1 MLSLM
6 RKHAGSWLIKVIL
19 GAIVVV
25 FVLWGVGSWTSQRS
39 GRVAT
44 VNGDPISLEDYRITY
59 KRLLEQVRQSFG
71 NNLNEELIKTLQL
84 PKQALD
90 ELINR
95 SLMRQAAADLN
106 LEVSDEELL
115 RSIQDIS
122 AFQTAGVFDNRRYQ
136 TILDRNNLTPESFEI
151 NQRDALMIQKL
162 NNIITSS
169 VKISDQE
176 VIEWYKWD
184 NTEVNLDVVRFDPER
199 YQDIPTAE
207 EEIQTYFED
216 HRESYKNAPKIKVR
230 YLKFDPETFV
240 PQVVVPDDEI
250 DVYYE
255 DHPDEFYN
263 PKTVEARHI
272 LIKLSQDA
280 SPEDIAKAK
289 ERIEVVLEKAKGGQD
304 FAELAK
310 EYSEDSSKDKGGYL
324 GTFRRDAMVEPF
336 SEKAFSMKA
345 GEISEPVRTPF
356 GWHIIKVEKVN
367 EATTTALTDAKID
380 ILQKLTEEKSKHLA
394 YDAAESVY
402 DAVFE
407 GAQLEAIASDQ
418 NLTIQTTEFFSR
430 TEPPEVSNSRAKFAA
445 TAFELPEGEISE
457 IRDFGDGYYIM
468 EVVEKLSP
476 QIPELNQVK
485 EKVRADLI
493 KQKKDQK
500 AKADAETMLS
510 ALKDGETMDTV
521 ALKFDLKPKSTGF
534 FKRNDSIPDIGSA
547 REISRVAFELT
558 AENSLPEE
566 VLKGQEGGGYYVI
579 KFKDRKIPSL
589 TDIDKEKADI
599 KKRLL
604 QQKKFK
610 AFDEWLN
617 QLRNRSEISIEEGV
631 LES

>member
-44 VNGDPISLEDYRITY
+44 VNGDPISLEEFRITY

-71 NNLNEELIKTLQL
+71 NNLNEDLIKTLQL
-84 PKQALD
+84 PKQAMD

-95 SLMRQAAADLN
+95 NLMRQAAAELN
-106 LEVSDEELL
+106 LQVSDEELS

-122 AFQTAGVFDNRRYQ
+122 AFQTAGLFDNRRYQ
-136 TILDRNNLTPESFEI
+136 TILDRNSMTPESFEI

-162 NNIITSS
+162 NNIITSG

-176 VIEWYKWD
+176 VVQWYKWD
-184 NTEVNLDVVRFDPER
+184 NTEVNLDFVLFDPER
-199 YQDIPTAE
+199 YQDISTADE
-207 EEIQTYFED
+207 EMQTYFED
-216 HRESYKNAPKIKVR
+216 HKESYKNAPKINVR
-230 YLKFDPETFV
+230 YLKFEPKTFV
-240 PQVVVPDDEI
+240 SQVVVSEDEI
-250 DVYYE
+250 EVYYE
-255 DHPDEFYN
+255 DHPDEFRK

-272 LIKLSQDA
+272 LIKLNQDA
-280 SPEDIAKAK
+280 SPEEIAKGK
-289 ERIEVVLEKAKGGQD
+289 ERIETVLQKAKDGQD

-310 EYSEDSSKDKGGYL
+310 ENSEDSSKDKGGYL
-324 GTFRRDAMVEPF
+324 GTFRRDAMVKPF
-336 SEKAFSMKA
+336 SDKAFSMEA
-345 GEISEPVRTPF
+345 GEISDPVRTRF
-356 GWHIIKVEKVN
+356 GWHIIKVEQVN
-367 EATTTALTDAKID
+367 EATTTSFADAKSD
-380 ILQKLTEEKSKHLA
+380 ILQKLTEEGSKHVA

-402 DAVFE
+402 DAAFE
-407 GAQLEAIASDQ
+407 GAPLEAIASDQ
-418 NLTIQTTEFFSR
+418 NLTIQTTDFFSR
-430 TEPPEVSNSRAKFAA
+430 AEPPKVSNNQAKFAA
-445 TAFELPEGEISE
+445 TAFELPDGEISE
-457 IRDFGDGYYIM
+457 IQDFGDGYYIM
-468 EVVEKLSP
+468 EIVGKLP
-476 QIPELNQVK
+476 AQIPELNEVK
-485 EKVRADLI
+485 EKIRTDLI
-493 KQKKDQK
+493 KQKKEEK
-500 AKADAETMLS
+500 AKADAEIMLS
-510 ALKDGETMDTV
+510 ALKDGETIDT
-521 ALKFDLKPKSTGF
+521 AARKFELEPEITGF

-558 AENSLPEE
+558 AENSLPEGI
-566 VLKGQEGGGYYVI
+566 LKGPGGGYYVI

-599 KKRLL
+599 KARLL

>member
-44 VNGDPISLEDYRITY
+44 VNGDPISLEEFRITY

-71 NNLNEELIKTLQL
+71 NNLNEDLIKTLQL
-84 PKQALD
+84 PKQAMD

-95 SLMRQAAADLN
+95 NLMRQAAAELH
-106 LEVSDEELL
+106 LQVSDEELS

-122 AFQTAGVFDNRRYQ
+122 AFQTAGVFDSRRYQ
-136 TILDRNNLTPESFEI
+136 TILDRNSMTPESFEI

-176 VIEWYKWD
+176 VVQWYKWD
-184 NTEVNLDVVRFDPER
+184 NTEVNLDFVFFDPER
-199 YQDIPTAE
+199 YQDISTADE
-207 EEIQTYFED
+207 EMQTYFEN
-216 HRESYKNAPKIKVR
+216 HKESYKTAPKIKVR
-230 YLKFDPETFV
+230 YLKFEPKTFV
-240 PQVVVPDDEI
+240 SQVVVSEDEI
-250 DVYYE
+250 EVYYE
-255 DHPDEFYN
+255 DHPDEFQK

-272 LIKLSQDA
+272 LIKLNQDA
-280 SPEDIAKAK
+280 SPEEVAKAK
-289 ERIEVVLEKAKGGQD
+289 ERIEAVLQKAKDGQD

-310 EYSEDSSKDKGGYL
+310 ENSEDSSKDKGGYL
-324 GTFRRDAMVEPF
+324 GTFRRDAMVKPF
-336 SEKAFSMKA
+336 SDKAFSMKA
-345 GEISEPVRTPF
+345 GELSDPVRTRF

-367 EATTTALTDAKID
+367 EATTTSFADAKSD
-380 ILQKLTEEKSKHLA
+380 ILQKLTDEGSKHLA

-402 DAVFE
+402 DAAFE
-407 GAQLEAIASDQ
+407 GADLEAIAADQ
-418 NLTIQTTEFFSR
+418 NLTIQTPDFFSR
-430 TEPPEVSNSRAKFAA
+430 AEPPKVSNNPAKFAT
-445 TAFELPEGEISE
+445 TAFELPDGEISE
-457 IRDFGDGYYIM
+457 IQDFGDGYYIM
-468 EVVEKLSP
+468 EIVEKLSA
-476 QIPELNQVK
+476 QIPELSEVK
-485 EKVRADLI
+485 EKIRADLI
-493 KQKKDQK
+493 KQKKKEK
-500 AKADAETMLS
+500 AKADAEAMLS
-510 ALKDGETMDTV
+510 ALKDGETMD
-521 ALKFDLKPKSTGF
+521 AAARKFDLEQKSTGF
-534 FKRNDSIPDIGSA
+534 FKRNASIPDIGSA

-558 AENSLPEE
+558 AQNSLPEGA
-566 VLKGQEGGGYYVI
+566 LTGPGGGYYVI

-589 TDIDKEKADI
+589 TDIDKEKEDI
-599 KKRLL
+599 KARLL

>member
-44 VNGDPISLEDYRITY
+44 VNGDPISLEEFRITY

-71 NNLNEELIKTLQL
+71 NNLNEDLIKTLQL
-84 PKQALD
+84 PKQAMD

-95 SLMRQAAADLN
+95 NLMRQAAAELN
-106 LEVSDEELL
+106 LQVSDEELS

-122 AFQTAGVFDNRRYQ
+122 AFQTAGLFDNRRYQ
-136 TILDRNNLTPESFEI
+136 TILDRNSMTPESFEI

-176 VIEWYKWD
+176 VVQWYKWD
-184 NTEVNLDVVRFDPER
+184 NTEVNLDFVLFDPER
-199 YQDIPTAE
+199 YQDISTADE
-207 EEIQTYFED
+207 EMQTYFED
-216 HRESYKNAPKIKVR
+216 HKESYKNAPTINVR
-230 YLKFDPETFV
+230 YLKFEPKIFV
-240 PQVVVPDDEI
+240 SQVVVSEDEI
-250 DVYYE
+250 EVYYE
-255 DHPDEFYN
+255 DHPDEFRN

-272 LIKLSQDA
+272 LIKLNQDA
-280 SPEDIAKAK
+280 SPEEIAKGK
-289 ERIEVVLEKAKGGQD
+289 EHIETVLQKAKDGQD

-310 EYSEDSSKDKGGYL
+310 ENSEDTSKDKGGYL
-324 GTFRRDAMVEPF
+324 GTFRRDAMVKPF
-336 SEKAFSMKA
+336 SDKAFSMEA
-345 GEISEPVRTPF
+345 GEISDPVRTRF

-367 EATTTALTDAKID
+367 EATTTSFADAKSD
-380 ILQKLTEEKSKHLA
+380 ILQKLTEEASKHVA

-402 DAVFE
+402 DAAFE
-407 GAQLEAIASDQ
+407 GAHLEAIATDQ
-418 NLTIQTTEFFSR
+418 NLTIQTTDFFSR
-430 TEPPEVSNSRAKFAA
+430 AEPPKVSNNQAKFAA
-445 TAFELPEGEISE
+445 TAFELPDGEISE
-457 IRDFGDGYYIM
+457 IQDFGDGYYIM
-468 EVVEKLSP
+468 EIIGKLP
-476 QIPELNQVK
+476 AQIPELNEVK
-485 EKVRADLI
+485 EKIRTDLI
-493 KQKKDQK
+493 KQKKEEK
-500 AKADAETMLS
+500 AKADAEIMLS
-510 ALKDGETMDTV
+510 ALKDGETIDT
-521 ALKFDLKPKSTGF
+521 AARKFELEPKITGF

-558 AENSLPEE
+558 AENSLPEG
-566 VLKGQEGGGYYVI
+566 VLKGPGGGYYVI

-599 KKRLL
+599 KARLL

-610 AFDEWLN
+610 TFDEWLN

>member
-6 RKHAGSWLIKVIL
+6 RKHAGSWLIKLIL
-19 GAIVVV
+19 GAVVVV

-44 VNGDPISLEDYRITY
+44 VNGDPISLEEFRITY

-71 NNLNEELIKTLQL
+71 NNLNEDLIKTLQL
-84 PKQALD
+84 PKQAMD

-95 SLMRQAAADLN
+95 NLMRQAAAELH
-106 LEVSDEELL
+106 LQVSDEELS

-122 AFQTAGVFDNRRYQ
+122 AFQTAGVFDSRRYQ
-136 TILDRNNLTPESFEI
+136 TILDRNSMTPESFEI

-176 VIEWYKWD
+176 VVQWYKWD
-184 NTEVNLDVVRFDPER
+184 NTEVDLDFVFFDPER
-199 YQDIPTAE
+199 YQDISTADE
-207 EEIQTYFED
+207 EMQTYFED
-216 HRESYKNAPKIKVR
+216 HKESYKNAPKIKVR
-230 YLKFDPETFV
+230 YLKFEPKTFV
-240 PQVVVPDDEI
+240 SEVVVSDDEI
-250 DVYYE
+250 EVYYE
-255 DHPDEFYN
+255 DHPDEFHN

-272 LIKLSQDA
+272 LIKLNQDA
-280 SPEDIAKAK
+280 SPEEVAKAK
-289 ERIEVVLEKAKGGQD
+289 ERIEAVLQKAKDGQD

-310 EYSEDSSKDKGGYL
+310 ENSEDSSKDKGGYL
-324 GTFRRDAMVEPF
+324 GTFKRDAMVKPF

-345 GEISEPVRTPF
+345 GELSDPVRTRF

-367 EATTTALTDAKID
+367 QATTTSFADAKSD
-380 ILQKLTEEKSKHLA
+380 ILQKLTDEGSKHLA
-394 YDAAESVY
+394 YDAAESVF

-407 GAQLEAIASDQ
+407 GADLEAIAADR
-418 NLTIQTTEFFSR
+418 NLTIQTPDYFSR
-430 TEPPEVSNSRAKFAA
+430 AEPPKVSNNPAKFAA
-445 TAFELPEGEISE
+445 TAFELPDGEISE
-457 IRDFGDGYYIM
+457 IQDFGDGYYIM
-468 EVVEKLSP
+468 EIVEKLP
-476 QIPELNQVK
+476 AQIPELNEVK
-485 EKVRADLI
+485 EKIRADLI
-493 KQKKDQK
+493 KQKKGEK
-500 AKADAETMLS
+500 AKADAEAMLS
-510 ALKDGETMDTV
+510 ALKDGETMD
-521 ALKFDLKPKSTGF
+521 AAARKFDLEPKSTGF
-534 FKRNDSIPDIGSA
+534 FKRNASIPDIGSA

-558 AENSLPEE
+558 AQNSLPEGA
-566 VLKGQEGGGYYVI
+566 LTGPGGGYYVI

-599 KKRLL
+599 KARLL

>member
-44 VNGDPISLEDYRITY
+44 VNGDPISLEEFRITY
-59 KRLLEQVRQSFG
+59 KRVLEQVRQSFG
-71 NNLNEELIKTLQL
+71 NNLNEDLIKTLQL
-84 PKQALD
+84 PKQAMD

-95 SLMRQAAADLN
+95 NLMRQAAAELN
-106 LEVSDEELL
+106 LQVSDEELS

-122 AFQTAGVFDNRRYQ
+122 AFQTAGLFDNRRYQ
-136 TILDRNNLTPESFEI
+136 TILDRNSMTPESFEI

-176 VIEWYKWD
+176 VVQWYKWD
-184 NTEVNLDVVRFDPER
+184 NTEVNLDFVLFDPER
-199 YQDIPTAE
+199 YQDISTAGE
-207 EEIQTYFED
+207 EMQTYFED
-216 HRESYKNAPKIKVR
+216 HKESYKNAPTINVR
-230 YLKFDPETFV
+230 YLKFEPKTFV
-240 PQVVVPDDEI
+240 SQVVVSEDEI
-250 DVYYE
+250 EVYYE
-255 DHPDEFYN
+255 DHPDEFRN

-272 LIKLSQDA
+272 LIKLNQDA
-280 SPEDIAKAK
+280 SPEEIAKGK
-289 ERIEVVLEKAKGGQD
+289 EHIETVLQKAKDGQD

-310 EYSEDSSKDKGGYL
+310 ENSEDTSKDKGGYL
-324 GTFRRDAMVEPF
+324 GTFRRDAMVKPF
-336 SEKAFSMKA
+336 SDKAFSMEA
-345 GEISEPVRTPF
+345 GEISDPVRTRF

-367 EATTTALTDAKID
+367 EATTTSFADAKSD
-380 ILQKLTEEKSKHLA
+380 ILQKLTEEASKHVA

-402 DAVFE
+402 DAAFE
-407 GAQLEAIASDQ
+407 GAHLEAIATDQ
-418 NLTIQTTEFFSR
+418 NLTIQTTDFFSR
-430 TEPPEVSNSRAKFAA
+430 AEPPKVSNNQAKFAA
-445 TAFELPEGEISE
+445 TAFELPDGEISE
-457 IRDFGDGYYIM
+457 IQDFGDGYYIM
-468 EVVEKLSP
+468 EIIGKLP
-476 QIPELNQVK
+476 AQIPELNEVK
-485 EKVRADLI
+485 EKIRTDLI
-493 KQKKDQK
+493 KQKKEEK
-500 AKADAETMLS
+500 AKADAEIMLS
-510 ALKDGETMDTV
+510 ALKDGETIDT
-521 ALKFDLKPKSTGF
+521 AARKFELEPKITGF

-558 AENSLPEE
+558 AENSLPEG
-566 VLKGQEGGGYYVI
+566 VLKGPGGGYYVI

-599 KKRLL
+599 KARLL

-610 AFDEWLN
+610 TFDEWLN

>member
-6 RKHAGSWLIKVIL
+6 RKHAGSWLIKLIL
-19 GAIVVV
+19 GAVVVV

-44 VNGDPISLEDYRITY
+44 VNGDPISLEEFRITY

-71 NNLNEELIKTLQL
+71 NNLNEDLIKTLQL
-84 PKQALD
+84 PKQAMD

-95 SLMRQAAADLN
+95 NLMRQAAAELH
-106 LEVSDEELL
+106 LQVSDEELS

-122 AFQTAGVFDNRRYQ
+122 AFQTAGVFDSRRYQ
-136 TILDRNNLTPESFEI
+136 TILDRNSMTPESFET

-176 VIEWYKWD
+176 VVQWYKWD
-184 NTEVNLDVVRFDPER
+184 NTEVDLDFVFFDPER
-199 YQDIPTAE
+199 YQDISTADE
-207 EEIQTYFED
+207 EMQTYFED
-216 HRESYKNAPKIKVR
+216 HKESYKNAPKIKVR
-230 YLKFDPETFV
+230 YLKFEPKTFV
-240 PQVVVPDDEI
+240 SQVVVSDDEI
-250 DVYYE
+250 EVYYE
-255 DHPDEFYN
+255 DHPDEFHN

-272 LIKLSQDA
+272 LIKLNQDA
-280 SPEDIAKAK
+280 SPEEVAKAK
-289 ERIEVVLEKAKGGQD
+289 ERIEAVLQKAKDGQD

-310 EYSEDSSKDKGGYL
+310 ENSEDSSKDKGGYL
-324 GTFRRDAMVEPF
+324 GTFKRDAMVKPF

-345 GEISEPVRTPF
+345 GELSDPVRTRF

-367 EATTTALTDAKID
+367 EATTTSFADAKSD
-380 ILQKLTEEKSKHLA
+380 ILQKLTDEGSKHLA

-402 DAVFE
+402 DAAFE
-407 GAQLEAIASDQ
+407 GADLEAIAADR
-418 NLTIQTTEFFSR
+418 NLTIQTPDYFSR
-430 TEPPEVSNSRAKFAA
+430 AEPPKVSNNPAKFAA
-445 TAFELPEGEISE
+445 TAFELPDGEISE
-457 IRDFGDGYYIM
+457 IQDFGDGYYIM
-468 EVVEKLSP
+468 EIVEKLP
-476 QIPELNQVK
+476 AQIPELNEVK
-485 EKVRADLI
+485 EKIRADLI
-493 KQKKDQK
+493 KQKKGEK
-500 AKADAETMLS
+500 AKADAEAMLS
-510 ALKDGETMDTV
+510 ALKDGETMD
-521 ALKFDLKPKSTGF
+521 AAARKFDLEPKSTGF
-534 FKRNDSIPDIGSA
+534 FKRNASIPDIGSA

-558 AENSLPEE
+558 AQNSFPEGA
-566 VLKGQEGGGYYVI
+566 LTGPGGGYYVI

-599 KKRLL
+599 KARLL
-604 QQKKFK
+604 QQKKFR

>member
-6 RKHAGSWLIKVIL
+6 RKHAGSWLIKLIL
-19 GAIVVV
+19 GAVVVV

-44 VNGDPISLEDYRITY
+44 VNGDPISLEEFRITY

-71 NNLNEELIKTLQL
+71 NNLNEDLIKTLQL
-84 PKQALD
+84 PKQAMD

-95 SLMRQAAADLN
+95 NLMRQAAAELH
-106 LEVSDEELL
+106 LQVSDEELS

-122 AFQTAGVFDNRRYQ
+122 AFQTAGVFDSRRYQ
-136 TILDRNNLTPESFEI
+136 TILDRNSMTPESFET

-176 VIEWYKWD
+176 VVQWYKWD
-184 NTEVNLDVVRFDPER
+184 NTEVDLDFVFFDPER
-199 YQDIPTAE
+199 YQDISTADE
-207 EEIQTYFED
+207 EMQTYFED
-216 HRESYKNAPKIKVR
+216 HKESYKNAPKIKVR
-230 YLKFDPETFV
+230 YLKFEPKTFV
-240 PQVVVPDDEI
+240 SQVVVSDDEI
-250 DVYYE
+250 EVYYE
-255 DHPDEFYN
+255 DHPDEFHN

-272 LIKLSQDA
+272 LIKLNQDA
-280 SPEDIAKAK
+280 SPEEVAKAK
-289 ERIEVVLEKAKGGQD
+289 ERIEAVLQKAKDGQD

-310 EYSEDSSKDKGGYL
+310 ENSEDSSKDKGGYL
-324 GTFRRDAMVEPF
+324 GTFKRDAMVKPF

-345 GEISEPVRTPF
+345 GELSDPVRTRF

-367 EATTTALTDAKID
+367 EATTTSFADAKSD
-380 ILQKLTEEKSKHLA
+380 ILQKLTDEGSKHLA

-402 DAVFE
+402 DAAFE
-407 GAQLEAIASDQ
+407 GADLEAIAADR
-418 NLTIQTTEFFSR
+418 NLTIQTPDYFSR
-430 TEPPEVSNSRAKFAA
+430 AEPPKVSNNPAKFAA
-445 TAFELPEGEISE
+445 TAFELPDGEISE
-457 IRDFGDGYYIM
+457 IQDFGDGYYIM
-468 EVVEKLSP
+468 EIVEKLP
-476 QIPELNQVK
+476 AQIPELNEVK
-485 EKVRADLI
+485 EKIRADLI
-493 KQKKDQK
+493 KQKKGEK
-500 AKADAETMLS
+500 AKADAEAMLS
-510 ALKDGETMDTV
+510 ALKDGETMD
-521 ALKFDLKPKSTGF
+521 AAARKFDLEPKSTGF
-534 FKRNDSIPDIGSA
+534 FKRNASIPDIGSA

-558 AENSLPEE
+558 AQNSLPEGA
-566 VLKGQEGGGYYVI
+566 LAGPGGGYYVI

-599 KKRLL
+599 KARLL
-604 QQKKFK
+604 QQKKFR

>member
-6 RKHAGSWLIKVIL
+6 RKHAGSWLIKLIL
-19 GAIVVV
+19 GAVVVV

-44 VNGDPISLEDYRITY
+44 VNGDPISLEEFRITY

-71 NNLNEELIKTLQL
+71 NNLNEDLIKTLQL
-84 PKQALD
+84 PKQAMD

-95 SLMRQAAADLN
+95 NLMRQAAAELH
-106 LEVSDEELL
+106 LQVSDEELS

-122 AFQTAGVFDNRRYQ
+122 AFQTAGVFDSRRYQ
-136 TILDRNNLTPESFEI
+136 TILDRNSMTPESFET

-176 VIEWYKWD
+176 VVQWYKWD
-184 NTEVNLDVVRFDPER
+184 NTEVDLDFVFFDPER
-199 YQDIPTAE
+199 YQDISTADE
-207 EEIQTYFED
+207 EMQTYFED
-216 HRESYKNAPKIKVR
+216 HKESYKNAPKIKVR
-230 YLKFDPETFV
+230 YLKFEPKTFV
-240 PQVVVPDDEI
+240 SQVVVSDDEI
-250 DVYYE
+250 EVYYE
-255 DHPDEFYN
+255 DHPDEFHN

-272 LIKLSQDA
+272 LIKLNQDA
-280 SPEDIAKAK
+280 SPEEVAKAK
-289 ERIEVVLEKAKGGQD
+289 ERIEAVLQKAKDGQD

-310 EYSEDSSKDKGGYL
+310 ENSEDSSKDKGGYL
-324 GTFRRDAMVEPF
+324 GTFKRDAMVKPF

-345 GEISEPVRTPF
+345 GELSDPVRTRF

-367 EATTTALTDAKID
+367 EATTTSFADAKSD
-380 ILQKLTEEKSKHLA
+380 ILQKLTDEGSKHLA

-402 DAVFE
+402 DAAFE
-407 GAQLEAIASDQ
+407 GADLEAIAADR
-418 NLTIQTTEFFSR
+418 NLTIQTPDYFSR
-430 TEPPEVSNSRAKFAA
+430 AEPPKVSNNPAKFAA
-445 TAFELPEGEISE
+445 TAFELPDGEISE
-457 IRDFGDGYYIM
+457 IQDFGDGYYIM
-468 EVVEKLSP
+468 EIVEKLP
-476 QIPELNQVK
+476 AQIPELNEVK
-485 EKVRADLI
+485 EKIRADLI
-493 KQKKDQK
+493 KQKKGEK
-500 AKADAETMLS
+500 AKADAEAMLS
-510 ALKDGETMDTV
+510 ALKDGETMD
-521 ALKFDLKPKSTGF
+521 AAARKFDLEPKSTGF
-534 FKRNDSIPDIGSA
+534 FKRNASIPDIGSA

-558 AENSLPEE
+558 AQNSLPEGA
-566 VLKGQEGGGYYVI
+566 LTGPGGGYYVI

-599 KKRLL
+599 KARLL
-604 QQKKFK
+604 QQKKFR

>member
-19 GAIVVV
+19 GAVVVV

-44 VNGDPISLEDYRITY
+44 VNGDPISLEEFRITY

-71 NNLNEELIKTLQL
+71 NNLNEDLIKTLQL

-95 SLMRQAAADLN
+95 NLMRQTAAELN
-106 LEVSDEELL
+106 LQVSDEELS

-122 AFQTAGVFDNRRYQ
+122 AFQTAGVFDSRRYQ
-136 TILDRNNLTPESFEI
+136 TILDRNNMTPESFEI

-176 VIEWYKWD
+176 VVQWYKWN
-184 NTEVNLDVVRFDPER
+184 NTAVNLDYVYFDPER
-199 YQDIPTAE
+199 YQDISTADE
-207 EEIQTYFED
+207 EMQTYFED
-216 HRESYKNAPKIKVR
+216 HKESYKKAPKINVR
-230 YLKFDPETFV
+230 YLKFEPKTFV
-240 PQVVVPDDEI
+240 SQVVVSEDEI
-250 DVYYE
+250 EGYYE
-255 DHPDEFYN
+255 DHPDEFHN

-272 LIKLSQDA
+272 LIKLNQDA
-280 SPEDIAKAK
+280 SPEEIAKAK
-289 ERIEVVLEKAKGGQD
+289 ERIEAVLQKARDGQD

-310 EYSEDSSKDKGGYL
+310 ENSEDSSKDKGGYL
-324 GTFRRDAMVEPF
+324 GTFRRDAMVKPF

-345 GEISEPVRTPF
+345 GELSDPVRTRF

-367 EATTTALTDAKID
+367 EATTTSLADAKSG
-380 ILQKLTEEKSKHLA
+380 ILQKLTDEGSKLLA

-402 DAVFE
+402 DAAFE
-407 GAQLEAIASDQ
+407 GTGLDAIAADQ
-418 NLTIQTTEFFSR
+418 NLKIKATGFFSR
-430 TEPPEVSNSRAKFAA
+430 AEPPKVSNNQAKFAA
-445 TAFELPEGEISE
+445 TAFELADGEISE
-457 IRDFGDGYYIM
+457 IQDFGDGYYIM
-468 EVVEKLSP
+468 EIVEKLP
-476 QIPELNQVK
+476 AQIPELNEVK
-485 EKVRADLI
+485 EKIRADLI
-493 KQKKDQK
+493 KQKKEEK
-500 AKADAETMLS
+500 AKADAEAMLS
-510 ALKDGETMDTV
+510 ALKDGETMD
-521 ALKFDLKPKSTGF
+521 AAARKFDLEPKSSGF
-534 FKRNDSIPDIGSA
+534 FKRNDSIPDIGPA

-566 VLKGQEGGGYYVI
+566 VLKGQRGGYYVI
-579 KFKDRKIPSL
+579 KFKDRKIPSS
-589 TDIDKEKADI
+589 TAIDKEKGDI

-617 QLRNRSEISIEEGV
+617 HLRNRSEISIEEGV

>member
-44 VNGDPISLEDYRITY
+44 VNGDPISLEEFRITY

-71 NNLNEELIKTLQL
+71 NNLNEDLIKTLQL
-84 PKQALD
+84 PKQAMD

-95 SLMRQAAADLN
+95 NLMRQAAAELN
-106 LEVSDEELL
+106 LQVSDEELS

-122 AFQTAGVFDNRRYQ
+122 AFQTAGLFDNRRYQ
-136 TILDRNNLTPESFEI
+136 TILDRNSMTPESFEI

-176 VIEWYKWD
+176 VVQWYKWD
-184 NTEVNLDVVRFDPER
+184 NTEVNLDFVLFDPER
-199 YQDIPTAE
+199 YQDISTADE
-207 EEIQTYFED
+207 EMQTYFED
-216 HRESYKNAPKIKVR
+216 HKESYKNAPTINVR
-230 YLKFDPETFV
+230 YLKFEPKTFV
-240 PQVVVPDDEI
+240 SQVVVSEDEI
-250 DVYYE
+250 EVYYE
-255 DHPDEFYN
+255 DHPDEFRN

-272 LIKLSQDA
+272 LIKLNQDA
-280 SPEDIAKAK
+280 SPEEIAKGK
-289 ERIEVVLEKAKGGQD
+289 EHIETVLQKAKDGQD

-310 EYSEDSSKDKGGYL
+310 ENSEDTSKDKGGYL
-324 GTFRRDAMVEPF
+324 GTFRRDAMVKPF
-336 SEKAFSMKA
+336 SDKAFSMEA
-345 GEISEPVRTPF
+345 GEISDPVRTRF

-367 EATTTALTDAKID
+367 EATTTSFADAKSD
-380 ILQKLTEEKSKHLA
+380 ILQKLTEEASKHVA

-402 DAVFE
+402 DAAFE
-407 GAQLEAIASDQ
+407 GAHLEAIATDQ
-418 NLTIQTTEFFSR
+418 NLTIQTTDFFSR
-430 TEPPEVSNSRAKFAA
+430 AEPPKVSNNQAKFAA
-445 TAFELPEGEISE
+445 TAFELPDGEISE
-457 IRDFGDGYYIM
+457 IQDFGDGYYIM
-468 EVVEKLSP
+468 EIIGKLP
-476 QIPELNQVK
+476 AQIPELNEVK
-485 EKVRADLI
+485 EKIRTDLI
-493 KQKKDQK
+493 KQKKEEK
-500 AKADAETMLS
+500 AKADAEIMLS
-510 ALKDGETMDTV
+510 ALKDGETIDT
-521 ALKFDLKPKSTGF
+521 AARKFELEPKITGF

-558 AENSLPEE
+558 AENSLPEG
-566 VLKGQEGGGYYVI
+566 VLKGPGGGYYVI

-599 KKRLL
+599 KARLL

-610 AFDEWLN
+610 TFDEWLN